1 MFSTSRKLL
10 GSLTLFTF
18 IFAFAIP
25 LLVMIESA
33 KAGPECNIRSRPYD
47 VLRLSLS

>member
-10 GSLTLFTF
+10 SSLTLFAF
-18 IFAFAIP
+18 VFAFAIP

-33 KAGPECNIRSRPYD
+33 NASPNKK
-47 VLRLSLS
+47 